1 MDDTI
6 FEGVGEHLVHPLCD
20 VLPSWN
26 PGSQHSTL
34 THLPR
39 PLHWALAA
47 LVVES
52 LATAESRTF
61 CLEPE
66 EDKMMSFQNHKG
78 PTDRKT
84 VSSCAKI
91 PVDVF
96 YEPKNI
102 RKAIQDISAYF
113 SDEEWG
119 KLTKWQKSAYVYM
132 KRNYDRMMGL
142 GVTVN
147 QPVFMRCKEQAKRP
161 LVECVEIPDGEDE
174 SSDRA
179 CGMTQRKRI
188 KLVSVTI
195 CIHDIREELT
205 SGKHGFYLTE
215 SGTVYIN
222 PWKYRLRERKKRVR
236 YAEISDPEED
246 DDDY

>member
-1 MDDTI
+1 M
-6 FEGVGEHLVHPLCD
+6 EG
-20 VLPSWN
+20 N
-26 PGSQHSTL
+26 QF
-34 THLPR
+34 
-39 PLHWALAA
+39 
-47 LVVES
+47 S
-52 LATAESRTF
+52 LSSHETF

-66 EDKMMSFQNHKG
+66 EDKMSFQNHKG

-161 LVECVEIPDGEDE
+161 LVECVEIPDSE
-174 SSDRA
+174 
-179 CGMTQRKRI
+179 
-188 KLVSVTI
+188 
-195 CIHDIREELT
+195 
-205 SGKHGFYLTE
+205 E

>member
-1 MDDTI
+1 
-6 FEGVGEHLVHPLCD
+6 
-20 VLPSWN
+20 
-26 PGSQHSTL
+26 
-34 THLPR
+34 
-39 PLHWALAA
+39 
-47 LVVES
+47 
-52 LATAESRTF
+52 
-61 CLEPE
+61 
-66 EDKMMSFQNHKG
+66 MMSFQNHKG

-84 VSSCAKI
+84 ASSCAKI

-161 LVECVEIPDGEDE
+161 LVECVEIPD
-174 SSDRA
+174 S
-179 CGMTQRKRI
+179 
-188 KLVSVTI
+188 
-195 CIHDIREELT
+195 EEKSLCDLALT
-205 SGKHGFYLTE
+205 YQLLHISE